1 MAKKK
6 DDEYW
11 INRRAQMMYEQMELA
26 ENAAD
31 SIRMQYLKV
40 AKYID
45 KKLNGS
51 FDRVV
56 NRLGISDKTIR
67 DLIEKAGST
76 SYQDILR
83 VARNK
88 GLTELVEYL
97 EQPGRK
103 FRYERLINQ
112 LEETN
117 NAIDSLKTTGQAQ
130 TTKALGRIAEST
142 YYKSIYDVQSYTGLA
157 FSFAEWDPKLFEKLA
172 QSKWS
177 GENYSKRIWNNVD
190 DLAETLKSEFIQ
202 GFIAGKT
209 QNEMSKVVMD
219 RFGAGAFD
227 AKRLVRTEGCYIA
240 NEVQMQAYTECG
252 IEKYRFVAT
261 LDLRTSNTCAKLDG
275 KIFNVKDGV
284 PGVNMPPMHPFCRS
298 TTIRSLDEETLKRMQ
313 RRARNP
319 VTGKNELLPAGMTYE
334 EWYKKYVEGNKEA
347 VVNAQVL
354 KNMASDEK
362 QYNKYLDRI
371 GQSYTGKSLKE
382 FQNIKYTNPEKYAIM
397 KAQYKGMG
405 YYDKAVAAEPKV
417 TAMMEKLAK
426 DNGME
431 LAGLD
436 NRIKGK
442 DSYLDKIA
450 REYQPGYHYEVKDVL
465 RYTMVSTSNNMVEKT
480 LDSIED
486 LKKNGANV
494 YQVKN
499 LWLNKKNPYN
509 GINTFVQDMDGNKF
523 EIQYHTKVSYD
534 AKQKTHKLYEDI
546 RKGNLSS
553 EEMQKLTKEM
563 HEVFDAAKVPDGI
576 ERVKSYG

>member
-6 DDEYW
+6 DDDYW
-11 INRRAQMMYEQMELA
+11 VNRRAQMMYEQMELA
-26 ENAAD
+26 EDAAD
-31 SIRMQYLKV
+31 SIRKQYLKV

-45 KKLNGS
+45 KKLNDN

-67 DLIEKAGST
+67 EIIEKAGST

-157 FSFAEWDPKLFEKLA
+157 FSFSEWDSKLFEKLA

-209 QNEMSKVVMD
+209 QNEMYKVVMD

-240 NEVQMQAYTECG
+240 NEMQMQAYTECG
-252 IEKYRFVAT
+252 VEKYRFIAT

-298 TTIRSLDEETLKRMQ
+298 TTIQSVNEETLTRMQ

-319 VTGKNELLPAGMTYE
+319 VTGKNELLPAGTTYE
-334 EWYKKYVEGNKEA
+334 EWYKKYVEKKSNSDIIKEIKIPESLKQAKGMNSNIEKAIEKGVNDIVKDYNIEISEMIVEPLEQKYDNTPYLVRYVDDNGKNKSKF
-347 VVNAQVL
+347 VVNSNFDFSGFEEVV
-354 KNMASDEK
+354 SEGYK
-362 QYNKYLDRI
+362 QNYFA
-371 GQSYTGKSLKE
+371 GK
-382 FQNIKYTNPEKYAIM
+382 T
-397 KAQYKGMG
+397 
-405 YYDKAVAAEPKV
+405 
-417 TAMMEKLAK
+417 
-426 DNGME
+426 
-431 LAGLD
+431 
-436 NRIKGK
+436 
-442 DSYLDKIA
+442 
-450 REYQPGYHYEVKDVL
+450 
-465 RYTMVSTSNNMVEKT
+465 
-480 LDSIED
+480 IED
-486 LKKNGANV
+486 HIAHEMAHIMTGQQCTTATEFVTFCDDITKNCFVEGVSGYSDVMQDGFETIAEAFV
-494 YQVKN
+494 RIR
-499 LWLNKKNPYN
+499 N
-509 GINTFVQDMDGNKF
+509 G
-523 EIQYHTKVSYD
+523 E
-534 AKQKTHKLYEDI
+534 
-546 RKGNLSS
+546 
-553 EEMQKLTKEM
+553 
-563 HEVFDAAKVPDGI
+563 KVPEEAIKLVDTYI
-576 ERVKSYG
+576 MRWKK